1 MVSSFHIKTTI
12 RVGPKAARDFNEWVD
27 EHGTSETAK
36 MPAYFDQGFLDDT
49 IDPADIDPTKDTET
63 PRRNSWFI
71 KDNGALVDCAEKFH
85 GAITTLHWCI
95 QEFFA
100 PRGVKLNGT
109 VVGVNTEYG
118 VLYIYNVRDNVIEID
133 LENTRTYLAE
143 YREMWARYDEAEEGA
158 EDSCPW
164 QEMMD
169 KIVEELDLPLE
180 GY

>member
-1 MVSSFHIKTTI
+1 
-12 RVGPKAARDFNEWVD
+12 VGPKARQAFNEWVD
-27 EHGTSETAK
+27 KHGTSDTTK
-36 MPAYFDQGFLDDT
+36 VPAYFDQGFLDPT
-49 IDPADIDPTKDTET
+49 IDPADIDPTKDTES
-63 PRRNSWFI
+63 PSRNSWFI
-71 KDNGALVDCAEKFH
+71 KENGALVDCAEKFH

-109 VVGVNTEYG
+109 VVGTNTEYG

-133 LENTRTYLAE
+133 LENTRAYLAE

-169 KIVEELDLPLE
+169 RIVEDLDLPAE
-180 GY
+180 GF